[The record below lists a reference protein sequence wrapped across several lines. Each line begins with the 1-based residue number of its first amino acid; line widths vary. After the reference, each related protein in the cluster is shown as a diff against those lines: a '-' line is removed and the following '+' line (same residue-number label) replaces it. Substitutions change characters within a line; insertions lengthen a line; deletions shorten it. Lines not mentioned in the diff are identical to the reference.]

1 MVLRENK
8 LILSKDSP
16 SSASA
21 SLLTHPP
28 FCPMHCL
35 SPADK
40 SLLPA
45 STVQR
50 GVNVGVVV
58 ILESRDGEVLVTRRA
73 KHMRTFPGIWVPPG
87 GHIEL
92 GETLLEAGM
101 RELQVSETDL
111 TLTVC
116 LARRRL
122 AWPCPLWWSP
132 AVCSACGR
140 VSTPTS
146 SAWDLRPDIT

>member
-21 SLLTHPP
+21 SLLTPPP

-101 RELQVSETDL
+101 RELQVSETDSDSD
-111 TLTVC
+111 C
-116 LARRRL
+116 A
-122 AWPCPLWWSP
+122 S
-132 AVCSACGR
+132 G
-140 VSTPTS
+140 
-146 SAWDLRPDIT
+146 